1 MRQAVV
7 RTKEFIA
14 KLQKIKCEVT
24 IKELIDLFG
33 EINFVN
39 CSRKIKMATLGKG
52 KMTQL
57 DKVER
62 ACLDEME
69 FLARNLEHPITSLPS
84 SITQYRRVIK
94 AFNDNHPAILF
105 FKLPRDEYRKRNANY
120 FKGIDTQNRD
130 LIAFSRKQIQPYVK
144 MLVSMLNSDDYAE
157 VAVAL
162 CGLTG
167 RRPGE
172 ILHSG
177 TFIKVHKG
185 KWKNSVVF
193 TGQLKTKAQTKE
205 DERKPFEIPILCS
218 PKLVINGLDK
228 LRKMPELQSLVE
240 RCEKMSV
247 KKTFHQHLN
256 SLFSKWA
263 NEVMIDKLNSFFP
276 NDVDLYDLRRL
287 YATIALDLF
296 HNKEKMTMSAFLSD
310 ILGHVEGKE
319 GKLDLT
325 FKSYEKFSLV
335 G

>member
-1 MRQAVV
+1 MRQSIV
-7 RTKEFIA
+7 RTQEFIA

-33 EINFVN
+33 SEVSFVMCN
-39 CSRKIKMATLGKG
+39 KKIKLGVLGKN
-52 KMTQL
+52 KIAQL
-57 DKVER
+57 TKIER

-69 FLARNLEHPITSLPS
+69 FLARNLGSITSLPS

-94 AFNDNHPAILF
+94 EFNDNHPAILF
-105 FKLPRDEYRKRNANY
+105 FKLPRDEYKKRNVNY
-120 FKGIDTQNRD
+120 AKGIDTQNRG

-144 MLVSMLNSDDYAE
+144 MLVSMLDSDDYTE

-172 ILHSG
+172 VLYNGS
-177 TFIKVHKG
+177 FVKAHKG
-185 KWKNSVVF
+185 KWTNSVVF
-193 TGQLKTKAQTKE
+193 TGQLKTKE

-228 LRKMPELQSLVE
+228 LRKMSELQSLLE
-240 RCEKMSV
+240 RCEKMSI

-256 SLFSKWA
+256 SLFSKRA
-263 NEVMIDKLNSFFP
+263 NEVMINKLNSFFP
-276 NDVDLYDLRRL
+276 NDIDLYDLRRL

-296 HNKEKMTMSAFLSD
+296 HDKEKMTMSAFLSD

-325 FKSYEKFSLV
+325 FKSYEKFSLI